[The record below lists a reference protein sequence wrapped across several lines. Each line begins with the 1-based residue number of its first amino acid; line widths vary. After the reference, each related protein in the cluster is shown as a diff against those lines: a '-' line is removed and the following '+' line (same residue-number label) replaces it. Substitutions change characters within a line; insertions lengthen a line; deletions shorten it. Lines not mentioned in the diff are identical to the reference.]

1 MTTKVPAAIVCET
14 RVHSIDGEEIRIKD
28 EKFGDSF
35 NLSTGDASIAR
46 LIGGVRYDTAN
57 ASLVVGAGEY
67 VGFGEYA
74 LARLYRTAEGKF
86 FRMALHN
93 IHDSLRIE
101 LLVVDDW
108 NDVLVFVRNL
118 VPESRIVEFLREW
131 YCSGLLP
138 IDDQFV
144 REWVES
150 VLPAD
155 KCEEV
160 LIHLGT
166 RHWRPETPE
175 T

>member
-1 MTTKVPAAIVCET
+1 M
-14 RVHSIDGEEIRIKD
+14 
-28 EKFGDSF
+28 
-35 NLSTGDASIAR
+35 
-46 LIGGVRYDTAN
+46 RYDTAN
-57 ASLVVGAGEY
+57 ASVIVGAGEY

-74 LARLYRTAEGKF
+74 LARLYRTADGKY
-86 FRMALHN
+86 FRLDLHK
-93 IHDSLRIE
+93 IIDRLRIE
-101 LLVVDDW
+101 LLAVDDW
-108 NDVLVFVRNL
+108 NDVLTFAKNL

-155 KCEEV
+155 QCEEV
-160 LIHLGT
+160 LIHLGN
-166 RHWRPETPE
+166 RHWRPESPE